1 LIRKDASAII
11 YPDAPPKPSPAEAE
25 SLDVWGFRDT
35 HFDFSENGHIIIRG
49 SRYELSGK
57 ELPRFLPWVREVLV
71 CDVIETRDGKV
82 VRELGTK
89 VVLVKKPE
97 QLDEI
102 DGLVIPGGE
111 SGTFLNLLGEAG
123 FEKLKQFVRVKPT
136 FGTCA
141 GAILLANEV
150 ENPRQEG
157 LGALDIRIRRNAY
170 GRQIDS
176 SIRTGK
182 LGDSPLEMVF
192 IRAPK
197 IEHVGPGV
205 EVVATE
211 GNDPVAVRQGR
222 VMASTFHPELS
233 DDTRVHRAFLD
244 LVRNG
249 H

>member
-1 LIRKDASAII
+1 MKIGVLALQGDFDAHRRRL
-11 YPDAPPKPSPAEAE
+11 E
-25 SLDVWGFRDT
+25 
-35 HFDFSENGHIIIRG
+35 
-49 SRYELSGK
+49 
-57 ELPRFLPWVREVLV
+57 
-71 CDVIETRDGKV
+71 
-82 VRELGTK
+82 ELGAE

-123 FEKLKQFVRVKPT
+123 FEQLKQFVRIKPT

-150 ENPRQEG
+150 ENPKQTG

-182 LGDSPLEMVF
+182 LGNSPLEMVF

-197 IEHVGPGV
+197 IERVGPNV

-211 GNDPVAVRQGR
+211 GSDPVAVRQGR

>member
-1 LIRKDASAII
+1 MTIGVLALQGDFDAHRKRL
-11 YPDAPPKPSPAEAE
+11 E
-25 SLDVWGFRDT
+25 
-35 HFDFSENGHIIIRG
+35 
-49 SRYELSGK
+49 
-57 ELPRFLPWVREVLV
+57 
-71 CDVIETRDGKV
+71 
-82 VRELGTK
+82 ELGAE

-111 SGTFLNLLGEAG
+111 SSTFLKLLGEAG

-150 ENPRQEG
+150 ENPKQKG
-157 LGALDIRIRRNAY
+157 LGVLDIRIRRNAY

-176 SIRTGK
+176 SIREGK
-182 LGDSPLEMVF
+182 FRGEPTEMVF

-197 IEHVGPGV
+197 IEHVGPSV
-205 EVVATE
+205 EVLATE
-211 GNDPVAVRQGR
+211 GKDPVAVRQGR
-222 VMASTFHPELS
+222 VMAATFHPELS
-233 DDTRVHRAFLD
+233 ADTRVHQAFLD

-249 H
+249 EH